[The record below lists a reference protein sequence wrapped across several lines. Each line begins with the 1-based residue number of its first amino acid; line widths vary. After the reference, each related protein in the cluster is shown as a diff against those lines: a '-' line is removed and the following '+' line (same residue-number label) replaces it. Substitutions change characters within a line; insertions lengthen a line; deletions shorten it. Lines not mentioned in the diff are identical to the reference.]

1 VLWPAPSAA
10 HRQLGKNSKILI
22 FCRRVLVETIR
33 GGKIKSRNFHSTYRR
48 LYITRRG
55 RRMRS
60 WQRTATFLAFAL
72 VSGVL
77 VFAGHFHTSSAPG
90 VDAKFAAAEK

>member
-1 VLWPAPSAA
+1 
-10 HRQLGKNSKILI
+10 
-22 FCRRVLVETIR
+22 
-33 GGKIKSRNFHSTYRR
+33 
-48 LYITRRG
+48 
-55 RRMRS
+55 MRS

-77 VFAGHFHTSSAPG
+77 VFAGHFHTTSAPG